1 MKYKVLQ
8 KIIIGFILFTA
19 FCFSGEVIYA
29 QEIEKTEFSVESFR
43 RGTQH
48 DSMADFV
55 ITLTKR
61 VIVGKTLYTDLPDD
75 AIQITPALQAKVRW
89 IARNQIGIFLESALA
104 PGVNYSFELSSKL
117 NPSANYAL
125 VGLRKFTYPTPPFKV
140 EKAEIGFQYDKE
152 LKKAKAIAA
161 ITFNY
166 PVTIAGLEKHLSILS
181 GRGDEIPYSFQEQSP
196 TTRTVLIEIKD
207 IPPLLEGR
215 YLQVKI
221 AEGFKCYGAEIGLKE
236 PSVAPIQ
243 LQNIRELQTDRSDFQ
258 QRDGKL
264 FINIRFSS
272 QINLE
277 MFQENISIEPE
288 IPFQLAVN
296 YRHLEIHADYQHRA
310 NYTVNIK
317 NGIASEDGSILRD
330 TFVKRLTVP
339 DLYRGIRFTDNTF
352 FLPRKGALKLDVA
365 TTNLERV
372 GIGIA
377 KVYLSSLPA
386 LIHQGELIIESK
398 LNEEIITPL
407 SLKDY
412 LKDNHAGIF
421 KVVVHAD
428 SGQSGYAEQL
438 VVVTDLG
445 IVVKRIDKDLYV
457 WVNSLD
463 SLDPIQKAKVQ
474 LINNRDKKALLSGNT
489 DDAGFVKLT
498 IESEMLKDNPEFL
511 ITAEKGD
518 DFSLLQLQRYQMQ
531 THSFNVGGVP
541 YLVKGHEAYLYTDR
555 GVYRPGETAHLIGI
569 VRGQNSTTP
578 KSLPVRIE
586 IVNPQNATLKEYQ
599 EQTDDEGTCEVDIP
613 LPAYTPTGWY
623 TVKMWTGEKQI
634 GSASFQVEEFI
645 PDRMKV
651 SVEADKDSYML
662 DDEVTIDVKAE
673 NLFGTPAVGRKVSG
687 YYNLQQV
694 RYRPPEAWDS
704 FIFFD
709 PNRSFSFDTVYFDQ
723 AVTDIDGIATY
734 QFTLPEGLKPPSSLS
749 GYVIAT
755 VQELGGRS
763 VTASKG
769 FTVHPYSHYVGI
781 KRPEAGTVKRNEEVV
796 FNYISLDTDGK
807 ATAGRTLKATIYAVE
822 NWHRWRRQNKPEV
835 IELETFTLESE
846 VEIADF
852 SYTPVNYGVHRVDIE
867 DVDSGAKTHIDFY
880 VSEWG
885 GVPWSLDNPD
895 TLDMIL
901 DKAAYRPGEKAQL
914 QIKPPFPGKVLLTI
928 EREKVLSHQT
938 ITVKENTETLTIPV
952 EDGYAPNVY
961 LSAMLIRSTT
971 SLDKDA
977 PARAFGIIPL
987 KIDAE
992 AHRLKVELD
1001 VPEQIRPNREVDIKY
1016 RVSGERKGQS
1026 YRITIAAVDEGIL
1039 QLTGTQ
1045 TPDPHARFYQQRR
1058 LNTISSEF
1066 HNAIT
1071 RDHRFPIKPIE
1082 SLADLMKLVTTTPK
1096 RASRGQLIEQEAL
1109 VAGILESSVS
1119 ISVVEADSAV
1129 FSRMASPASLARLG
1143 TARQESLAAKRQS
1156 RLNTDSAVRVM
1167 SVSLWSGMMETDADG
1182 TGTVRF
1188 KIPQFNGSLRIMAV
1202 AYAGADFGSATEE
1215 IKVRDPVILTPT
1227 FPRFLTGGDQI
1238 RVPVSIYNGTDKT
1251 GEFSV
1256 KLQASGPIK
1265 LIMEDGSNN
1274 RTVLVQESSLQKQIQ
1289 VASGKEGQVFF
1300 DVVAQD
1306 AVGIATFNLSA
1317 SGNGEEI
1324 EFAPMRLPLRSA
1336 APPVTKTG
1344 QGIVRENEPADFI
1357 FPSNIRPD
1365 TSEFMLTVSPLP
1377 TLRFAGGLRYLIQYP
1392 HGCLEQT
1399 TSRVFPLL
1407 YLSDL
1412 ARIVEP
1418 MLAEEGKID
1427 EYINAGITK
1436 LEDMLLPEHHFAYWQ
1451 GRTQI
1456 NNWSSIYAS
1465 HFLVEARK
1473 AGYKVSD
1480 LVYYRMLEG
1489 LRRQARNGGSLN
1501 RPNQKADRYRLSQ
1514 TVYACYVLAAAGAP
1528 EKSVMY
1534 YLKNNRLSELNDYS
1548 QFQLAGA
1555 FALSGNMGMA
1565 VSMLPEVVEIDKID
1579 QRRDTGGNFDSPVRA
1594 QAIMLDVLME
1604 VMDDHP
1610 AIIPLVESLTETASK
1625 RHRWTNTQDN
1635 AFAFLAL
1642 GKYLK
1647 KQPNQKYTGTLTR
1660 DAAHM
1665 ANFDSAG
1672 TQYIGS
1678 DWDGA
1683 EIKLTVK
1690 GKGTCYYFW
1699 EAFGIGRDS
1708 YIEEYGRELQVNR
1721 RYLTPDGSRVKNV
1734 FQQGE
1739 LVIAEISVKALTS
1752 YLQNVVVVDM
1762 FPAGFEIENPRLATR
1777 YRSHWTSGNDYTPE
1791 YIDIRDDSLIFFGSF
1806 KKQVE
1811 QKFYY
1816 PLRVVTEGTFT
1827 VPPVSAE
1834 AMYDPTISAVA
1845 SSGTVQVIK

>member
-1 MKYKVLQ
+1 M
-8 KIIIGFILFTA
+8 
-19 FCFSGEVIYA
+19 
-29 QEIEKTEFSVESFR
+29 
-43 RGTQH
+43 
-48 DSMADFV
+48 
-55 ITLTKR
+55 
-61 VIVGKTLYTDLPDD
+61 
-75 AIQITPALQAKVRW
+75 
-89 IARNQIGIFLESALA
+89 
-104 PGVNYSFELSSKL
+104 
-117 NPSANYAL
+117 
-125 VGLRKFTYPTPPFKV
+125 
-140 EKAEIGFQYDKE
+140 
-152 LKKAKAIAA
+152 
-161 ITFNY
+161 
-166 PVTIAGLEKHLSILS
+166 
-181 GRGDEIPYSFQEQSP
+181 
-196 TTRTVLIEIKD
+196 
-207 IPPLLEGR
+207 
-215 YLQVKI
+215 
-221 AEGFKCYGAEIGLKE
+221 
-236 PSVAPIQ
+236 
-243 LQNIRELQTDRSDFQ
+243 
-258 QRDGKL
+258 
-264 FINIRFSS
+264 
-272 QINLE
+272 
-277 MFQENISIEPE
+277 
-288 IPFQLAVN
+288 
-296 YRHLEIHADYQHRA
+296 
-310 NYTVNIK
+310 
-317 NGIASEDGSILRD
+317 
-330 TFVKRLTVP
+330 
-339 DLYRGIRFTDNTF
+339 
-352 FLPRKGALKLDVA
+352 
-365 TTNLERV
+365 
-372 GIGIA
+372 
-377 KVYLSSLPA
+377 
-386 LIHQGELIIESK
+386 
-398 LNEEIITPL
+398 
-407 SLKDY
+407 
-412 LKDNHAGIF
+412 
-421 KVVVHAD
+421 VVHAD
-428 SGQSGYAEQL
+428 SGRSGYAEQL

-445 IVVKRIDKDLYV
+445 IVVKRIDKELYV

-463 SLDPIQKAKVQ
+463 SLEPIQKAKVQ
-474 LINNRDKKALLSGNT
+474 LINNRDKKALLSENT

-498 IESEMLKDNPEFL
+498 LESEMLKDNPEFL
-511 ITAEKGD
+511 ITAEKED
-518 DFSLLQLQRYQMQ
+518 DFSLLQLQRHQMS
-531 THSFNVGGVP
+531 THSFHVGGVP
-541 YLVKGHEAYLYTDR
+541 YLVEGHEAYLYTDR
-555 GVYRPGETAHLIGI
+555 GIYRPGETAHLIGI

-586 IVNPQNATLKEYQ
+586 IVNPQHATLKEYQ
-599 EQTDDEGTCEVDIP
+599 EQTDDEGTCEVEIP
-613 LPAYTPTGWY
+613 LPPYTPTGRY
-623 TVKMWTGEKQI
+623 TVRMWTGEKQI
-634 GSASFQVEEFI
+634 GAANFQVEEFI

-651 SVEADKDSYML
+651 SVEADKESYML
-662 DDEVTIDVKAE
+662 DDAVTIDVKAE

-687 YYNLQQV
+687 YYNLQES

-704 FIFFD
+704 FTFYD
-709 PNRSFSFDTVYFDQ
+709 PNRTFSFDTVNFDQ

-734 QFTLPEGLKPPSSLS
+734 QFTLPEGLKPSSSLS
-749 GYVIAT
+749 GYVMAT

-763 VTASKG
+763 VTASKW

-807 ATAGRTLKATIYAVE
+807 ATAGRTLKTTIYAVE
-822 NWHRWRRQNKPEV
+822 NWHRWRRQNRPEV
-835 IELETFTLESE
+835 IELKTFTLESE
-846 VEIADF
+846 GEMADF
-852 SYTPVNYGVHRVDIE
+852 SYTPVAYGVHRVDVE
-867 DVDSGAKTHIDFY
+867 DVESGAKTSMQFY

-895 TLDMIL
+895 TLDMTL
-901 DKAAYRPGEKAQL
+901 DKDAYRPGEKAQL

-987 KIDAE
+987 KIDE
-992 AHRLKVELD
+992 ETHRLKVELD

-1058 LNTISSEF
+1058 LNTISYEF

-1071 RDHRFPIKPIE
+1071 RDHQFPIKPIE
-1082 SLADLMKLVTTTPK
+1082 SLTDLMKLVTTMPK

-1109 VAGILESSVS
+1109 VAELGIADFSV
-1119 ISVVEADSAV
+1119 ADSAV
-1129 FSRMASPASLARLG
+1129 FSRNAPQSRLARLG
-1143 TARQESLAAKRQS
+1143 TVTAESLAAKRQS

-1202 AYAGADFGSATEE
+1202 AFAGADFGSATEE

-1238 RVPVSIYNGTDKT
+1238 RVPVSIYNSTDKI
-1251 GEFSV
+1251 GKFSV

-1274 RTVLVQESSLQKQIQ
+1274 RTVLVQGSSLQKQIQ
-1289 VASGKEGQVFF
+1289 VAAGEEGQVFF

-1344 QGIVRENEPADFI
+1344 QGIVREDEPADFI

-1365 TSEFMLTVSPLP
+1365 TSEFMVTVSPLP

-1456 NNWSSIYAS
+1456 NNWSSIYAA

-1501 RPNQKADRYRLSQ
+1501 RPNQEADSYRLSQ

-1565 VSMLPEVVEIDKID
+1565 VSMLPEAVEVDKVD
-1579 QRRDTGGNFDSPVRA
+1579 QRRDTGGNFDSPIRT

-1610 AIIPLVESLTETASK
+1610 AIIPLVESLTDTASK

-1660 DAAHM
+1660 DDAHV
-1665 ANFDSAG
+1665 ANFDATG

-1678 DWDGA
+1678 DWGGA
-1683 EIKLTVK
+1683 QIKLTVK

-1708 YIEEYGRELQVNR
+1708 YIEQYGRELQVNR

-1752 YLQNVVVVDM
+1752 NLQNVVVVDM
-1762 FPAGFEIENPRLATR
+1762 LPAGFEIENPRLATR
-1777 YRSHWTSGNDYTPE
+1777 YKSHWTAGHDYTPE
-1791 YIDIRDDSLIFFGSF
+1791 YIDIRDDRLIFFGSF

-1834 AMYDPTISAVA
+1834 AMYESNNISSCIKRDNTSDKVKKRKTYNYTISNGITSYPLARFPNLA
-1845 SSGTVQVIK
+1845 SSG

>member
-1 MKYKVLQ
+1 MRCKVSP
-8 KIIIGFILFTA
+8 KITIGLIVFIA
-19 FCFSGEVIYA
+19 FCFSGQIAFAE
-29 QEIEKTEFSVESFR
+29 EIEKTEFSVESFM
-43 RGTQH
+43 RGPQN

-55 ITLTKR
+55 ITLNKN
-61 VIVGKTLYTDLPDD
+61 VIAGSSLYTDLPDD
-75 AIQITPALQAKVRW
+75 AIQITPALQGKARW

-104 PGVNYSFELSSKL
+104 PGVNYTFELSEKL
-117 NPSANYAL
+117 HPSANFTLAS
-125 VGLRKFTYPTPPFKV
+125 LRKFTYPTSPFKV

-152 LKKAKAIAA
+152 LKKAKAIGT

-166 PVTIAGLEKHLSILS
+166 AVAIAGLEKHLSILS

-196 TTRTVLIEIKD
+196 TTRTVLIEIED

-215 YLQVKI
+215 FLQVKI
-221 AEGFKCYGAEIGLKE
+221 AEGFKCSGTEIGLKE

-243 LQNIRELQTDRSDFQ
+243 LGDIRELRIERSDFQ

-272 QINLE
+272 RITLE

-296 YRHLEIHADYQHRA
+296 YRDLEIHADYKHRT

-317 NGIASEDGSILRD
+317 NGIASEDGNILRD

-352 FLPRKGALKLDVA
+352 FLPRKGALKLNFA

-377 KVYLSSLPA
+377 KVHLSSLPT
-386 LIHQGELIIESK
+386 LIHQGELIVESK

-428 SGQSGYAEQL
+428 SGRSGYAEQL
-438 VVVTDLG
+438 VVATDLG
-445 IVVKRIDKDLYV
+445 IVAKGIGKELYV

-463 SLDPIQKAKVQ
+463 SLEPIQKVKIQ
-474 LINNRDKKALLSGNT
+474 LINNRDKKTLLTGET
-489 DDAGFVKLT
+489 DDAGFTKLT
-498 IESEMLKDNPEFL
+498 IEPEMFKDNPEFL
-511 ITAEKGD
+511 VTAEKGD
-518 DFSLLQLQRYQMQ
+518 DFSLLQLQRHYMS

-541 YLVKGHEAYLYTDR
+541 YLVAGHEAYLYTER

-569 VRGQNSTTP
+569 VRGKNSTTP

-586 IVNPQNATLKEYQ
+586 IVNPQYATLKEYQ
-599 EQTDDEGTCEVDIP
+599 EQTDDEGTCEVEIP
-613 LPAYTPTGWY
+613 LPAYTPTGRY
-623 TVKMWTGEKQI
+623 TVKMWSEDKQI
-634 GSASFQVEEFI
+634 GTANFQVEEFI

-651 SVEADKDSYML
+651 SVEADKESYML
-662 DDEVTIDVKAE
+662 EDEVTIDVKAE
-673 NLFGTPAVGRKVSG
+673 NLFGTPAVERKVNG
-687 YYNLQQV
+687 YYSLQES
-694 RYRPPEAWDS
+694 RYSPPEAWDS
-704 FIFFD
+704 FTFYD
-709 PNRSFSFDTVYFDQ
+709 PNRTFSFDTVNFDQ
-723 AVTDIDGIATY
+723 AVTDIDGIAIY
-734 QFTLPEGLKPPSSLS
+734 QFTLPEGLKPSSSLS
-749 GYVIAT
+749 GYVMAT

-781 KRPEAGTVKRNEEVV
+781 KRPESGTVKRNEEVV
-796 FNYISLDTDGK
+796 FNYIALDVDGEP
-807 ATAGRTLKATIYAVE
+807 TAGRTLKATIYTIS
-822 NWHRWRRQNKPEV
+822 NWHRWRRQNKSEAT
-835 IELETFTLESE
+835 ELKTFTLESE
-846 VEIADF
+846 DEIADF
-852 SYTPVNYGVHRVDIE
+852 SYTPVAYGVHRVDIE
-867 DVDSGAKTHIDFY
+867 DVNSGAKTSMQFY

-885 GVPWSLDNPD
+885 GVPWSLENPD
-895 TLDMIL
+895 TLDITL
-901 DKAAYRPGEKAQL
+901 DKDAYRPGEKARL

-971 SLDKDA
+971 HLEKDA
-977 PARAFGIIPL
+977 PARAFGVIPL

-992 AHRLKVELD
+992 THQLKVELD

-1016 RVSGERKGQS
+1016 RVTGERKGKP
-1026 YRITIAAVDEGIL
+1026 YRITIAAIDEGIL
-1039 QLTGTQ
+1039 QLTGMQ

-1058 LNTISSEF
+1058 LSTISYEF

-1071 RDHRFPIKPIE
+1071 RDNRFPIKPIE
-1082 SLADLMKLVTTTPK
+1082 SLADLMEVVTTTP
-1096 RASRGQLIEQEAL
+1096 RNESRGQLIEQEAL
-1109 VAGILESSVS
+1109 VER
-1119 ISVVEADSAV
+1119 ISDFSAYRAADTAVLSRSAPQTS
-1129 FSRMASPASLARLG
+1129 FARLG
-1143 TARQESLAAKRQS
+1143 TVVPESLAAKRRS
-1156 RLNTDSAVRVM
+1156 RLNTDSVVRVM

-1182 TGTVRF
+1182 TGSVRF

-1202 AYAGADFGSATEE
+1202 AFAGADFGSAAKE
-1215 IKVRDPVILTPT
+1215 IKVRAPVILTPT

-1238 RVPVSIYNGTDKT
+1238 RVPVSIYNGTDNT
-1251 GEFSV
+1251 SEFNV
-1256 KLQASGPIK
+1256 KLQVSGPIK
-1265 LIMEDGSNN
+1265 LIMENDSNN
-1274 RTVLVQESSLQKQIQ
+1274 RTVLVQGSALQIQIQ
-1289 VASGKEGQVFF
+1289 VAAGKEGHVFF

-1324 EFAPMRLPLRSA
+1324 TFAPMRLPLRSA
-1336 APPVTKTG
+1336 SPPITKTG
-1344 QGIVRENEPADFI
+1344 QGIVREGEPADFI

-1377 TLRFAGGLRYLIQYP
+1377 TLKFAGGLRYLIQYP

-1473 AGYKVSD
+1473 AGYKVPD

-1501 RPNQKADRYRLSQ
+1501 SPNQKTDRYRLSQ
-1514 TVYACYVLAAAGAP
+1514 AVYACYVLAAAGAP

-1534 YLKNNRLSELNDYS
+1534 YLKNTRLSELNDYT

-1555 FALSGNMGMA
+1555 FALSGNMEMA
-1565 VSMLPEVVEIDKID
+1565 ISMLPEAVEIDKID
-1579 QRRDTGGNFDSPVRA
+1579 QRRDTGRNFDSPIRA
-1594 QAIMLDVLME
+1594 QAIMLDVLIE

-1610 AIIPLVESLTETASK
+1610 AITPLVESLTDASS
-1625 RHRWTNTQDN
+1625 RQHRWTNTQDN

-1647 KQPNQKYTGTLTR
+1647 KQPNQKYTGTITR
-1660 DAAHM
+1660 NDAHM
-1665 ANFDSAG
+1665 ANFDATG
-1672 TQYIGS
+1672 TQYNGS
-1678 DWDGA
+1678 DWDGTQ
-1683 EIKLTVK
+1683 IKLTVK

-1699 EAFGIGRDS
+1699 GAFGIGRDS

-1721 RYLTPDGSRVKNV
+1721 RYLTPDGSRVKSV

-1752 YLQNVVVVDM
+1752 HLQNVVVVDM
-1762 FPAGFEIENPRLATR
+1762 LPAGFEIENPRLATR
-1777 YRSHWTSGNDYTPE
+1777 YRAPWTERRDYTPD
-1791 YIDIRDDSLIFFGSF
+1791 YIDIRDDRLIFFGAFSF
-1806 KKQVE
+1806 QQE

-1816 PLRVVTEGTFT
+1816 PLKVVTEGTFT

-1834 AMYDPTISAVA
+1834 AMYAPTKSAVA
-1845 SSGTVQVIK
+1845 SSGTIQVVR

>member
-1 MKYKVLQ
+1 MKCKVPH
-8 KIIIGFILFTA
+8 KITIGLIVFFALCI
-19 FCFSGEVIYA
+19 SGQITPALERKA
-29 QEIEKTEFSVESFR
+29 KTEFSVESFR
-43 RGTQH
+43 RGSQN

-55 ITLTKR
+55 ITLNKR
-61 VIVGKTLYTDLPDD
+61 VIGGASLYRDLPDD
-75 AIQITPALQAKVRW
+75 AIQITPALQGKARW
-89 IARNQIGIFLESALA
+89 IESNQIGIFLESALA
-104 PGVNYSFELSSKL
+104 PGVNYTFELSAKL
-117 NPSANYAL
+117 HPFANFML
-125 VGLRKFTYPTPPFKV
+125 TGLRKFTYATPPFKV

-152 LKKAKAIAA
+152 LKKAKAIAT

-196 TTRTVLIEIKD
+196 TTRTVLIEIED

-221 AEGFKCYGAEIGLKE
+221 AEGFKCSGAEIGLKE

-243 LQNIRELQTDRSDFQ
+243 LGNIRELRTERSDFQ

-272 QINLE
+272 QITLE
-277 MFQENISIEPE
+277 MFQENINIEPE

-296 YRHLEIHADYQHRA
+296 YRELEIHADYKHRA

-330 TFVKRLTVP
+330 TFVKILTVP

-352 FLPRKGALKLDVA
+352 FLPRKGTLKLNLA
-365 TTNLERV
+365 TTNLERF

-377 KVYLSSLPA
+377 KVHLSSLPT
-386 LIHQGELIIESK
+386 LIHQGELTIDSK

-407 SLKDY
+407 SLKEY
-412 LKDNHAGIF
+412 LKDNNAGVF

-428 SGQSGYAEQL
+428 SGRTGYAEQL

-445 IVVKRIDKDLYV
+445 IVAKRIDKELYV

-463 SLDPIQKAKVQ
+463 SLEPIQNVKIQ
-474 LINNRDKKALLSGNT
+474 LINNRDKKTFLTGET
-489 DDAGFVKLT
+489 DDAGFTKLT
-498 IESEMLKDNPEFL
+498 LEPEMLKDNPGFL

-518 DFSLLQLQRYQMQ
+518 DFSLLQLQRHHMP

-541 YLVKGHEAYLYTDR
+541 YLVAGHEAYLYTER

-569 VRGQNSTTP
+569 VRGKNSSTP

-599 EQTDDEGTCEVDIP
+599 EQTDDEGTCEVEIP

-623 TVKMWTGEKQI
+623 TVKMWSEDRQI
-634 GSASFQVEEFI
+634 GTANFQVEEFI

-651 SVEADKDSYML
+651 SVEADRESYML
-662 DDEVTIDVKAE
+662 EDEVTIDVKAE

-687 YYNLQQV
+687 YYSLQGS
-694 RYRPPEAWDS
+694 RYSPPDEWDS
-704 FIFFD
+704 FTFYD
-709 PNRSFSFDTVYFDQ
+709 PNRTFSFDTVNFDQ

-734 QFTLPEGLKPPSSLS
+734 QFTLPAGLKPPSSLS
-749 GYVIAT
+749 GYVMAT

-763 VTASKG
+763 VTASKW

-781 KRPEAGTVKRNEEVV
+781 NRPEAGTVKRNEEVT
-796 FNYISLDTDGK
+796 FNYIALDTDGEP
-807 ATAGRTLKATIYAVE
+807 TAGRTLKATISTVS
-822 NWHRWRRQNKPEV
+822 NWHRWRRQNKPEAT
-835 IELETFTLESE
+835 ELKTFTLESE
-846 VEIADF
+846 DDIADF
-852 SYTPVNYGVHRVDIE
+852 SYTPVAYGVHRVDVE
-867 DVDSGAKTHIDFY
+867 DVDSGAKTSMQFY

-885 GVPWSLDNPD
+885 GVPWSLENPD
-895 TLDMIL
+895 TLDMTL
-901 DKAAYRPGEKAQL
+901 DKESYRVGEKAQL

-971 SLDKDA
+971 HLEKDA
-977 PARAFGIIPL
+977 PARAFGVIPL

-992 AHRLKVELD
+992 THQLKVELD

-1016 RVSGERKGQS
+1016 RVTGERKEQP
-1026 YRITIAAVDEGIL
+1026 YRITIAAIDEGIL
-1039 QLTGTQ
+1039 QLTGMQ

-1058 LNTISSEF
+1058 LNTISYEF

-1071 RDHRFPIKPIE
+1071 KDSRFPIKPIE
-1082 SLADLMKLVTTTPK
+1082 SLADLMKLVTTTP
-1096 RASRGQLIEQEAL
+1096 RNESRGQLIEQEAL
-1109 VAGILESSVS
+1109 VGGISDYSAYRMEDTAVLSRRAPQVS
-1119 ISVVEADSAV
+1119 
-1129 FSRMASPASLARLG
+1129 FKRLG
-1143 TARQESLAAKRQS
+1143 TVAWESLAAKRQS
-1156 RLNTDSAVRVM
+1156 RLNMDSVVRVM

-1182 TGTVRF
+1182 TGSVRF

-1202 AYAGADFGSATEE
+1202 AFAGADFGSATKE

-1238 RVPVSIYNGTDKT
+1238 RVPVSIYNGTDNT
-1251 GEFSV
+1251 GDFNV

-1265 LIMEDGSNN
+1265 LIMENDSNN
-1274 RTVLVQESSLQKQIQ
+1274 RTVLVKGSSLQKQIQ
-1289 VASGKEGQVFF
+1289 VAAGKEGHVFF

-1336 APPVTKTG
+1336 SPPITKTG
-1344 QGIVRENEPADFI
+1344 QGIVRAGEPADFI

-1418 MLAEEGKID
+1418 ILAEEGKID

-1436 LEDMLLPEHHFAYWQ
+1436 LEDMLLPEHRFAYWQ

-1473 AGYKVSD
+1473 AGYNVSD

-1514 TVYACYVLAAAGAP
+1514 AVYACYVLAAAGAP

-1555 FALSGNMGMA
+1555 FALSGNMEMA
-1565 VSMLPEVVEIDKID
+1565 ISMLPEAVEIDQID
-1579 QRRDTGGNFDSPVRA
+1579 QRRDTGRNFDSPIRA
-1594 QAIMLDVLME
+1594 KAIMLDVLME

-1610 AIIPLVESLTETASK
+1610 AITPLVESLTEAASR

-1647 KQPNQKYTGTLTR
+1647 KQPNQKYTGTITR
-1660 DAAHM
+1660 DDAHM
-1665 ANFDSAG
+1665 ANFDSTG

-1678 DWDGA
+1678 GWDGTQ
-1683 EIKLTVK
+1683 IKLTVK

-1699 EAFGIGRDS
+1699 EAFGIGRGS

-1752 YLQNVVVVDM
+1752 SLQNVVVIDM
-1762 FPAGFEIENPRLATR
+1762 LPAGFEIENPRLATR
-1777 YRSHWTSGNDYTPE
+1777 YRAPWTERRDYTPD
-1791 YIDIRDDSLIFFGSF
+1791 YIDIRDDRLIFFGAF
-1806 KKQVE
+1806 NYQQE

-1834 AMYDPTISAVA
+1834 AMYDPTKSAVA
-1845 SSGTVQVIK
+1845 SSGTVQVIR